1 MKLEPALLID
11 GADIR
16 ERLRAD
22 HQRFLEE
29 LDEVCADTDERRTQA
44 RLQELRRAWM
54 VHALTEETVVH
65 RALEGAAAT
74 ASSGNRAD
82 ERFAEHE
89 RVEAM
94 FAKLSRLSPRIHHD
108 WQARLNVLRSLIQR
122 HVDTD
127 HFEMFP
133 RLAERFDAAR
143 LAELSEQFALA
154 RDKLTLLEELKAA

>member
-1 MKLEPALLID
+1 MSLKPALID

-16 ERLRAD
+16 ERLRVD

-29 LDEVCADTDERRTQA
+29 LDEVCTVTDERRSQA
-44 RLQELRRAWM
+44 RLQELRRGWR
-54 VHALTEETVVH
+54 VHALTEEMVVY
-65 RALEGAAAT
+65 RALEGVDAT

-82 ERFAEHE
+82 DRFAEHE
-89 RVEAM
+89 LVEAM
-94 FAKLSRLSPRIHHD
+94 FDKLACLTPRMHE
-108 WQARLNVLRSLIQR
+108 WQARLDVLLSLLQR

-133 RLAERFDAAR
+133 RLAERFDAAQ
-143 LAELSEQFALA
+143 LAELGEQFALA